1 MELQSEVDELVGGL
15 KFNTTAEIEVPKR
28 LIDQVIGQDH
38 AVEAIKKAAVQRRHV
53 LLIGSPGT
61 GKSMLAKAMAELL
74 PKEEL
79 EDIIVFPN
87 PKDPNQPLIKIVP
100 AGEGRKIVERYKE
113 EAMKKAQ
120 ARNMILFM
128 LIFMLIGYIILVRPQ
143 DFIWGIIAAILLL
156 MFSRY
161 IMPREERNVPKLLVD
176 NADKE
181 TAPFEDATGAHA
193 GALFGDVRH
202 DPFQSFYY
210 NDIVI
215 IKTNKDE
222 KFKAVKI
229 GEFVDELLEKHKDR
243 VQEKEINGVKYLAL
257 DLRDLD
263 YYTLTLEN
271 GKVRKTKIL
280 SVNKRIGKFNVV
292 SVKHD
297 NKIVILTPEHK
308 VYTENGLVEA
318 CKYKGER
325 IPSTDYE
332 ILTEEDIVK
341 TYGKE
346 ELEKFRRYNTW
357 LKFRTANPNVGYKK
371 ASKILRF
378 KESTLRWW
386 YVGMKPSSVKLVDEL
401 KRLKLIP
408 LKSNDERLPIIAR
421 IYGYALGDGNIDKN
435 MNAFAII
442 SSKKDVLE
450 KIIEDLRR
458 IFGEFNYEIKKNDS
472 AKGKSYLFRTTD
484 RRIIRFFVA
493 LDFPVG
499 KKTEQKI
506 KVPKFVLVSES
517 AIREFLRGLFEA
529 DGSVY
534 NFGNKRY
541 LEGTLTFSVTAE
553 NYPELIQNRRQF
565 LEEIKLLLGVLGI
578 KANTINERITDRSKI
593 LLRLLVS
600 HKPKNVE
607 KLIEVLKPVYDE
619 EKAKKLING
628 LDYIKSIRDN
638 FKEIQVDLEVCETFN
653 ITTETG
659 NLLANGL
666 LVKNSGGL
674 ETPAHE
680 RVEAGAIHRAHKGV
694 LYIDEINTL
703 TIESQQKILT
713 AMQEK
718 KFPITGQS
726 ERSSGAMVKTE
737 PVPCDF
743 ILVAAGNLDALM
755 GMHPALRSR
764 IEGYGYEIYMNDT
777 MPDTPEN
784 RRKLVRFVAQEVAR
798 DGKIPHFDRYAVA
811 EIIREA
817 RRRAGRRGHL
827 TLRLREL
834 GGLVRTAGDIAR
846 SEGSDVVRLEH
857 VLRAKDIA
865 KTIEEQYADEYIERR
880 RDYKL
885 FRTEGE
891 EIGRVNGLAVIGNS
905 AGIVLPIIAEV
916 TPAMSKEEGKVIATG
931 RLQEIAKEAVM
942 NVSAIIKKFT
952 GRDVSNYDIH
962 IQFVGTYEGV
972 EGDSASI
979 SVATAVISALEN
991 IPIDQSIAMTGSL
1004 SVRGDV
1010 LPVGGVTQKIEAA
1023 IQAGIKK
1030 VIIPKDNLEDVLLD
1044 VEHKDKIEI
1053 IPVSRI
1059 EEVLKH
1065 ALVDCK
1071 EKREL
1076 IEKFDSKALIHA

>member
-1 MELQSEVDELVGGL
+1 M
-15 KFNTTAEIEVPKR
+15 F
-28 LIDQVIGQDH
+28 
-38 AVEAIKKAAVQRRHV
+38 
-53 LLIGSPGT
+53 
-61 GKSMLAKAMAELL
+61 
-74 PKEEL
+74 
-79 EDIIVFPN
+79 
-87 PKDPNQPLIKIVP
+87 
-100 AGEGRKIVERYKE
+100 
-113 EAMKKAQ
+113 
-120 ARNMILFM
+120 AR
-128 LIFMLIGYIILVRPQ
+128 YII
-143 DFIWGIIAAILLL
+143 
-156 MFSRY
+156 
-161 IMPREERNVPKLLVD
+161 PREERNVPKLLVD

-210 NDIVI
+210 SNIVVV
-215 IKTNKDE
+215 KSNKDE
-222 KFKAVKI
+222 KFKAIKI
-229 GEFVDELLEKHKDR
+229 GEFVDELLERYKDR
-243 VQEKEINGVKYLAL
+243 VQERLIDGVKYLAL

-263 YYTLTLEN
+263 YYVLTLEN
-271 GKVRKTKIL
+271 GKVKRTKIL
-280 SVNKRIGKFNVV
+280 SVNKRIGKFKVV
-292 SVKHD
+292 PVKHG
-297 NKIVILTPEHK
+297 NKVAILTPEHK
-308 VYTENGLVEA
+308 VYTENGLIEA
-318 CKYKGER
+318 CKYKGEM
-325 IPSTDYE
+325 IPSADYE
-332 ILTEEDIVK
+332 IITEEDIVK
-341 TYGKE
+341 TYGRE
-346 ELEKFRRYNTW
+346 ELEKFRRYSIW
-357 LKFRTANPNVGYKK
+357 LKFRRENPNVGYKK

-386 YVGMKPSSVKLVDEL
+386 HAGMKPSSVKLIDEL
-401 KRLKLIP
+401 KSLNLIP
-408 LKSNDERLPIIAR
+408 LKSNDERLPIVAR
-421 IYGYALGDGNIDKN
+421 IYGYALGDGSIDKN
-435 MNAFAII
+435 MNTFAIS

-458 IFGEFNYEIKKNDS
+458 IFGEFNYEIRRNDS
-472 AKGKSYLFRTTD
+472 ARGESYLFRTTD

-493 LDFPVG
+493 LGFPVG
-499 KKTEQKI
+499 KKTEQRI
-506 KVPKFVLVSES
+506 KVPEFVLVSQNT
-517 AIREFLRGLFEA
+517 IREFLRGLFEA

-541 LEGTLTFSVTAE
+541 LEGTLTFSITVE
-553 NYPELIQNRRQF
+553 NDPELIQNRKRF

-578 KANTINERITDRSKI
+578 KANNINEKVTDRGKI
-593 LLRLLVS
+593 LLRLLIS

-607 KLIEVLKPVYDE
+607 RFIEVLKPAYNE
-619 EKAKKLING
+619 EKAEKLLAG
-628 LDYIKSIRDN
+628 LDYIKSIRNN
-638 FKEIQVDLEVCETFN
+638 FKDVQIDLEVCETFN

-703 TIESQQKILT
+703 TIESQQKLLT

-726 ERSSGAMVKTE
+726 ERSSGAMVRTE

-764 IEGYGYEIYMNDT
+764 IEGYGYEIFMNDT

-784 RRKLVRFVAQEVAR
+784 RRKLVRFVAQEVVR
-798 DGKIPHFDRYAVA
+798 DGKIPHFTREAVA

-834 GGLVRTAGDIAR
+834 GGLVRTAGDIAK
-846 SEGSDVVRLEH
+846 SEGSDVVTLEH
-857 VLRAKDIA
+857 VLRAKEIA
-865 KTIEEQYADEYIERR
+865 KTIEEQYADKYIERR

-885 FRTEGE
+885 FKTEGAE
-891 EIGRVNGLAVIGNS
+891 VGRVNGLAVIGTS

-931 RLQEIAKEAVM
+931 RLQEIAREAVM
-942 NVSAIIKKFT
+942 NVSAIIKKYT
-952 GRDVSNYDIH
+952 GRDISNYDIH

-979 SVATAVISALEN
+979 SVATAVISALEG
-991 IPIDQSIAMTGSL
+991 IPVDQSVAMTGSL

-1010 LPVGGVTQKIEAA
+1010 LPVGGITQKIEAA
-1023 IQAGIKK
+1023 IQAGLKK
-1030 VIIPKDNLEDVLLD
+1030 VIIPKDNLGDVLLD
-1044 VEHKDKIEI
+1044 AKHKGKIEI
-1053 IPVSRI
+1053 VSVSRI
-1059 EEVLKH
+1059 EEVLEH
-1065 ALVDCK
+1065 ALIDC
-1071 EKREL
+1071 EK
-1076 IEKFDSKALIHA
+1076 KAKLLERFRAKS